1 VKEKLEI
8 LRPRSRVKRGIFN
21 GLGSMIKIDSGNMD
35 AYDEEKIGN
44 RIKELRNETRFLT
57 KEADEQRTFYQE
69 TLSRFTKITK
79 HINKDQEDK
88 NLFIKNYKNNVFKE
102 LTQEHNEIHMLQH
115 LNRISYSI
123 DLLTVHLNNIAESI
137 LLAKLRIVPK
147 FILAETELNRIIQFV
162 ESQGLKIGSN
172 EQVYELTNIQAQINE
187 TDIIF
192 RVRAPIFEPTVY
204 QLYHVI
210 PIPINGTRLIV
221 IPNYVAINK
230 YKKSFFNNQCSKV
243 HETFICESEELG
255 VVIKG
260 KECLRKILMNKP
272 PICDSV
278 NLEGRE
284 MVLAPEDGHM
294 FIFNA
299 LDLPVNKSSN
309 F

>member
-1 VKEKLEI
+1 
-8 LRPRSRVKRGIFN
+8 
-21 GLGSMIKIDSGNMD
+21 
-35 AYDEEKIGN
+35 
-44 RIKELRNETRFLT
+44 
-57 KEADEQRTFYQE
+57 
-69 TLSRFTKITK
+69 
-79 HINKDQEDK
+79 
-88 NLFIKNYKNNVFKE
+88 VFKE

-123 DLLTVHLNNIAESI
+123 DLLTVHLNNIEESI

-172 EQVYELTNIQAQINE
+172 EQVYELINIQAQINE

-210 PIPINGTRLIV
+210 PIPINGTHLLV
-221 IPNYVAINK
+221 VPNHVAINK
-230 YKKSFFNNQCSKV
+230 YKISFFNNQCSKV

-255 VVIKG
+255 VDTKG

-272 PICDSV
+272 QICDSV

-284 MVLAPEDGHM
+284 MVLASEDGHI

-299 LDLPVNKSSN
+299 
-309 F
+309 